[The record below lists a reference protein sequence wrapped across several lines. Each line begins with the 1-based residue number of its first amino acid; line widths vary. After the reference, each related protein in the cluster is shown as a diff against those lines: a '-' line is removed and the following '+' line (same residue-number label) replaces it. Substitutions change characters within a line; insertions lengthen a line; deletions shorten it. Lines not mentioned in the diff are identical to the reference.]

1 MLAKQVCFLRVLTVP
16 SRPQGANRN
25 ASRASTG
32 LDRYCEYP
40 PASNMVVKSSIH
52 WHLPLGKLTVG
63 PWKSPRNWVETHL
76 STRNWQGRHV
86 NLLGYRWPSSI
97 NWDFRIFQPPE
108 GEKSFILRRWI
119 WAWLIWGPNLSSK
132 RTGSVLDHETLA
144 EINGNHPISKWF
156 KFAVYGR
163 SWTGYLDGTDL
174 LNTKHNGWA
183 YFVGSWTSRGWGLT

>member
-1 MLAKQVCFLRVLTVP
+1 MIIVCVYIYIYIICIIPIMLAKQVCFLRVLTVP
-16 SRPQGANRN
+16 SRPQGANLN

-86 NLLGYRWPSSI
+86 NLLEGYRWPSSI

-108 GEKSFILRRWI
+108 GEKPFNPYWRDGYGHGSYGAQIYHQKGRDQCWIMRRNPGGM
-119 WAWLIWGPNLSSK
+119 APNRRAQKDQAL
-132 RTGSVLDHETLA
+132 
-144 EINGNHPISKWF
+144 
-156 KFAVYGR
+156 
-163 SWTGYLDGTDL
+163 
-174 LNTKHNGWA
+174 
-183 YFVGSWTSRGWGLT
+183 